1 MTRQFN
7 AIKNAVNF
15 GKGKNTMN
23 KFNEQKQV
31 EETTSY
37 ETGELMNEVNKLDQ
51 GIKRT
56 LEESSEGK
64 WSVSIDEYYPSLGNG
79 QFSIAFS
86 ATFNNLTTG
95 GSHQELFN
103 TVKACG
109 EFLCAK
115 VEQYYQDHPNAT
127 EQLNAE
133 DTIDTFTMEHSK

>member
-23 KFNEQKQV
+23 KFNEQIQL
-31 EETTSY
+31 EETDLYKES
-37 ETGELMNEVNKLDQ
+37 EVMNEANKR
-51 GIKRT
+51 K

-64 WSVSIDEYYPSLGNG
+64 WSVSIDEYYPPLGNG

-133 DTIDTFTMEHSK
+133 DTIDTFTMENSK